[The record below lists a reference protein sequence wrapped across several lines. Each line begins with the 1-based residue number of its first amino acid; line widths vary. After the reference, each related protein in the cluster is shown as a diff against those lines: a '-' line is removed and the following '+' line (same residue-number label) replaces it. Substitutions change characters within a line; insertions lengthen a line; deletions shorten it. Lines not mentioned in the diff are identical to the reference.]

1 MPKGWIDMTATAPQ
15 SERDSVR
22 GRTALITGASAGIG
36 KAFAGVFAAKGWNV
50 VLIAR
55 RVERLEAL
63 ASDLSAKHQI
73 IATPVAQDLADPD
86 GVKRLVSEIGA
97 RGLTIDGLVNNAG
110 FAVPGYY
117 VRTAWKDQKDFLQVL
132 VVAPCELTHA
142 LLPGMIER
150 QFGRIVNVASVAG
163 LIPGT
168 PGHTLYAASK
178 AFMIKFSESLLLENE
193 SRNVL
198 TTALCPGFT
207 HTEFHDVAG
216 VKARVSKFGKAW
228 WSTAQEVAEAGY
240 DGVMRGRS
248 IVITGRRSKQIA
260 AIMKILPE
268 PLALGMVAGR
278 SRSFRAE

>member
-1 MPKGWIDMTATAPQ
+1 MTATAPQ
-15 SERDSVR
+15 SERDDVR
-22 GRTALITGASAGIG
+22 SRTALITGASAGIG
-36 KAFAGVFAAKGWNV
+36 KAFAEVFAAKGWNV
-50 VLIAR
+50 VLAAR
-55 RVERLEAL
+55 RAERLQAL
-63 ASDLSAKHQI
+63 ASDLSAKHRI
-73 IATPVAQDLADPD
+73 TATPIAQDLADPE
-86 GVKRLVSEIGA
+86 GVKRLLSEISA
-97 RGLTIDGLVNNAG
+97 RGITIDGLVNNAG
-110 FAVPGYY
+110 YGVPGYY
-117 VRTAWKDQKDFLQVL
+117 ARTSWKDQKDFLQVL

-142 LLPGMIER
+142 LLPAMIER
-150 QFGRIVNVASVAG
+150 RFGRIVNVASLAG

-178 AFMIKFSESLLLENE
+178 AFMVKFSESLLLENQ
-193 SRNVL
+193 RHNVL

-228 WSTAQEVAEAGY
+228 WSTAQQVAEAGY

-248 IVITGRRSKQIA
+248 IVITGRRSKQLA

-268 PLALGMVAGR
+268 PIALGMVAGR

>member
-1 MPKGWIDMTATAPQ
+1 MTVTAPF

-36 KAFAGVFAAKGWNV
+36 KAFAEVFAAKGWNV
-50 VLIAR
+50 VLTAR
-55 RVERLEAL
+55 RLERLEAL
-63 ASDLSAKHQI
+63 ASDLAARHQI
-73 IATPVAQDLADPD
+73 TATPIAQDLADPE
-86 GVKRLVSEIGA
+86 GVKRLVSEFGV
-97 RGLTIDGLVNNAG
+97 RGLTIGGLVNNAG
-110 FAVPGYY
+110 YGVPGYY
-117 VRTAWKDQKDFLQVL
+117 ARTSWKDQKDFLQVL
-132 VVAPCELTHA
+132 VIAPCELTHA
-142 LLPGMIER
+142 LLPAMLER

-178 AFMIKFSESLLLENE
+178 AFMVKFSESLLVENR

-216 VKARVSKFGKAW
+216 VKQRVSRFGKAW
-228 WSTAQEVAEAGY
+228 WSTAEEVAAAGY

>member
-1 MPKGWIDMTATAPQ
+1 MTTETV
-15 SERDSVR
+15 S

-36 KAFAGVFAAKGWNV
+36 KAFAEVFAAKGWNV
-50 VLIAR
+50 VLTAR
-55 RVERLEAL
+55 RTERLEAL
-63 ASDLSAKHQI
+63 ASGLAAKFK
-73 IATPVAQDLADPD
+73 IAAMPIALDLADPE
-86 GVKRLVSEIGA
+86 GVQRLVAEIGT

-117 VRTAWKDQKDFLQVL
+117 ARTSWKDQENFLQVL
-132 VVAPCELTHA
+132 VTAPCELAHA

-150 QFGRIVNVASVAG
+150 RFGRIVNVASVAG

-168 PGHTLYAASK
+168 PGHTLYAAAK
-178 AFMIKFSESLLLENE
+178 AFMIKFSESLLLENRR
-193 SRNVL
+193 RNVL

-216 VKARVSKFGKAW
+216 VKQRVSKFGKGW
-228 WSTAQEVAEAGY
+228 WSTAEEVAEAGY

-248 IVITGRRSKQIA
+248 IVVTGRRYKLVV
-260 AIMKILPE
+260 AIMKLLPE
-268 PLALGMVAGR
+268 TLALRMVAGR

>member
-1 MPKGWIDMTATAPQ
+1 MTASAPQ
-15 SERDSVR
+15 SERNSAR
-22 GRTALITGASAGIG
+22 GRTALVTGASAGIG

-50 VLIAR
+50 VLTAR
-55 RVERLEAL
+55 RADRLEAL
-63 ASDLSAKHQI
+63 ASELSEKHQI
-73 IATPVAQDLADPD
+73 TATPIAEDLADPE
-86 GVKRLVSEIGA
+86 GSKRLLSELTA
-97 RGLTIDGLVNNAG
+97 RSIAIDGLVNNAG
-110 FAVPGYY
+110 YGVPGYY
-117 VRTAWKDQKDFLQVL
+117 ARTAWKDQKDFLQVL
-132 VVAPCELTHA
+132 VVAPCELAHA

-178 AFMIKFSESLLLENE
+178 AFMIKFSESLLLENRR
-193 SRNVL
+193 RNVL

-278 SRSFRAE
+278 SQSFRAE

>member
-1 MPKGWIDMTATAPQ
+1 MTTETV
-15 SERDSVR
+15 S

-36 KAFAGVFAAKGWNV
+36 KAFAEVFAAKGWNI
-50 VLIAR
+50 VLTAR

-63 ASDLSAKHQI
+63 ASDLAAKHKVT
-73 IATPVAQDLADPD
+73 ATPIAEDLADPE
-86 GVKRLVSEIGA
+86 GVERLAAEIGA

-117 VRTAWKDQKDFLQVL
+117 ARTAWKDQKNFLQVL
-132 VVAPCELTHA
+132 VTAPCELTHA

-150 QFGRIVNVASVAG
+150 RFGRIVNVASVAG

-178 AFMIKFSESLLLENE
+178 AFMVKFSESLLLENQ
-193 SRNVL
+193 RHNVL

-216 VKARVSKFGKAW
+216 VRQRVSRFGKAW
-228 WSTAQEVAEAGY
+228 WSTAEEVAEAGY

-248 IVITGRRSKQIA
+248 IVVTGWRSKQIV
-260 AIMKILPE
+260 AIMKLLPE
-268 PLALGMVAGR
+268 PLALRMVAGR

>member
-1 MPKGWIDMTATAPQ
+1 MTPKMAQDVTGMTTETV
-15 SERDSVR
+15 S

-36 KAFAGVFAAKGWNV
+36 KAFAEVFAAKGWNV
-50 VLIAR
+50 VLTAR
-55 RVERLEAL
+55 RAERLEAL
-63 ASDLSAKHQI
+63 ASELVAKHGI
-73 IATPVAQDLADPD
+73 AATPIALDLAAPD
-86 GVKRLVSEIGA
+86 GVQRLVAEIGS

-110 FAVPGYY
+110 FGVAGYY
-117 VRTAWKDQKDFLQVL
+117 ARTSWKAQKDFLQVM
-132 VVAPCELTHA
+132 VAAPCELTHA

-150 QFGRIVNVASVAG
+150 GFGRIVNVASVAG

-178 AFMIKFSESLLLENE
+178 AFMIKFSESLLLEN
-193 SRNVL
+193 RGANVL

-216 VKARVSKFGKAW
+216 VGKRVSKFGKAW
-228 WSTAQEVAEAGY
+228 WNTAAEVAEAGY

-248 IVITGRRSKQIA
+248 IVVVGRRSKQVVA
-260 AIMKILPE
+260 LMKLLPE
-268 PLALGMVAGR
+268 PLALRMVAGR

>member
-1 MPKGWIDMTATAPQ
+1 MNEM
-15 SERDSVR
+15 ENVR

-36 KAFAGVFAAKGWNV
+36 KAFAEVFAASGWNV
-50 VLIAR
+50 IITAR
-55 RVERLEAL
+55 RLERLRAFAE
-63 ASDLSAKHQI
+63 DLSAKHQVT
-73 IATPVAQDLADPD
+73 ATPIQQDLANPE
-86 GVKRLVSEIGA
+86 GVKHLLGDIAA

-110 FAVPGYY
+110 YGVPGYY
-117 VRTAWKDQKDFLQVL
+117 SSTLWKDQRDFLQVL

-142 LLPGMIER
+142 LLPGMINR
-150 QFGRIVNVASVAG
+150 RFGRIVNVASLAG

-178 AFMIKFSESLLLENE
+178 AFMIKFSESLLVEN
-193 SRNVL
+193 RRNNVL

-207 HTEFHDVAG
+207 HSEFHDVAG
-216 VKARVSKFGKAW
+216 VKKRVSKFGKAW
-228 WSTAQEVAEAGY
+228 WSTAEEVAKAGY

-248 IVITGRRSKQIA
+248 IVVTGRRSKQIA

-278 SRSFRAE
+278 SQSFRAE